1 MEGPPSLRGT
11 GPFTDRLAAACCL
24 RSLHKWSCDWLA
36 VCRSDGFAYGDQLP
50 DYFLLACHTAS
61 DSGGENYLVDGLK
74 VLELIDSDPVT
85 SWAADALRSRKID
98 QTEAVSAEPRCMPFF
113 DVGFR
118 RLKRVVAY
126 LYLHLYLYRRASGR
140 PSARS
145 FRRRH
150 QGAS

>member
-1 MEGPPSLRGT
+1 VEGPPSLRGT

-98 QTEAVSAEPRCMPFF
+98 QTEAVSAEEP
-113 DVGFR
+113 
-118 RLKRVVAY
+118 
-126 LYLHLYLYRRASGR
+126 LHAALLLMLASEG
-140 PSARS
+140 
-145 FRRRH
+145 
-150 QGAS
+150 